1 MLARAGR
8 IWLWA
13 GSIRA
18 NGRVVLDGLQWE
30 VDRLVNQSLAE
41 ENEAASELRVKAQ
54 DKLSERTARAGSAFI
69 PFLRAMKAECDVR
82 AVSRYLHYLL
92 HRRDDG
98 VELALVKCQSAG
110 LRRERIYVHVEAMM
124 AQVSPDAL
132 PVLNGVTMLW
142 EMPPFVL
149 SAPSE

>member
-1 MLARAGR
+1 M
-8 IWLWA
+8 WA

-18 NGRVVLDGLQWE
+18 NGRVVLDGFQWE
-30 VDRLVNQSLAE
+30 VDRLANQSLAD
-41 ENEAASELRVKAQ
+41 ENKAASELRVKAQ
-54 DKLSERTARAGSAFI
+54 DKLSKWTARAGSACI
-69 PFLRAMKAECDVR
+69 PLLRAMKAECDVR

-92 HRRDDG
+92 HRHDDG

-132 PVLNGVTMLW
+132 PVLNGVTMFW

>member
-1 MLARAGR
+1 VLARAGR

-30 VDRLVNQSLAE
+30 VDRLANLSLAD
-41 ENEAASELRVKAQ
+41 ENKAASELRVKAQ
-54 DKLSERTARAGSAFI
+54 DQLSERTARAFI

-98 VELALVKCQSAG
+98 VELALVKYQSAG

-132 PVLNGVTMLW
+132 PVLNGVTMFW

>member
-1 MLARAGR
+1 M
-8 IWLWA
+8 WA

-30 VDRLVNQSLAE
+30 VDRLANLSLAD
-41 ENEAASELRVKAQ
+41 ENKAASELRVKAQ
-54 DKLSERTARAGSAFI
+54 DQLSERTARAFI
-69 PFLRAMKAECDVR
+69 PFLRAMKAECDV
-82 AVSRYLHYLL
+82 HYLL

-132 PVLNGVTMLW
+132 PVLNGVTMFW